1 MTDQIKI
8 DFDAFSRLS
17 PQVKTVVQQLVTD
30 HDSAGVLAR
39 ANVSA
44 DGQSPSF
51 LAAQRMTTEAL
62 PKILGVIG
70 NRMTEVSDTAA
81 KGVRVLQVLDEQ
93 GLQSVATSTPTLLRP
108 PPSKA

>member
-17 PQVKTVVQQLVTD
+17 PQVNAVVKRLVTD
-30 HDSAGVLAR
+30 HDSTSVLER
-39 ANVSA
+39 ANVGG

-51 LAAQRMTTEAL
+51 LAAQRMTTGAL

-81 KGVRVLQVLDEQ
+81 KAVRVLQVLDEQ
-93 GLQSVATSTPTLLRP
+93 GLMGVATSTPTLLP
-108 PPSKA
+108 PPPAKA

>member
-17 PQVKTVVQQLVTD
+17 PQVKTVVKGLVTD
-30 HDSAGVLAR
+30 HDSSGVLGR
-39 ANVSA
+39 ANVGA

-70 NRMTEVSDTAA
+70 SRMTEVSDTAA
-81 KGVRVLQVLDEQ
+81 KAVRVLQVLDEQ
-93 GLQSVATSTPTLLRP
+93 GLQGVATSTPTLLP
-108 PPSKA
+108 PPPAKA

>member
-17 PQVKTVVQQLVTD
+17 PQVNAVVKRVVTN
-30 HDSAGVLAR
+30 HDGVGVLGR
-39 ANVSA
+39 ANVPA

-70 NRMTEVSDTAA
+70 NRMTEVSDTATRA
-81 KGVRVLQVLDEQ
+81 VRVLQVLDEQ
-93 GLQSVATSTPTLLRP
+93 GLMGVATSAPTLLP
-108 PPSKA
+108 PPPAKA